1 MIFLLSSSLEQQGI
15 PYRAAKQ
22 ICIKGRSF
30 QKGES
35 FANHARH
42 QALAQCEAQQL
53 NGINCLIVKSD
64 DMVTIWREIPRHQV
78 VMTAA
83 RSIRDFPVADRI
95 IEEGGFFNRSP
106 FPEKSNHAT
115 RTKAKHLSSSG
126 PNEKRP
132 TQVKRLLDWIVDV

>member
-42 QALAQCEAQQL
+42 QALAQCETQQL

-78 VMTAA
+78 VMTTA
-83 RSIRDFPVADRI
+83 RVIRDLPVADRT
-95 IEEGGFFNRSP
+95 IEEGFFNRSP
-106 FPEKSNHAT
+106 FNTNLFCGTVGNA
-115 RTKAKHLSSSG
+115 LLF
-126 PNEKRP
+126 KR
-132 TQVKRLLDWIVDV
+132 